1 MSASIRAEPT
11 RKTDTTRSRSGRPPK
26 EKNLEQAEIVE
37 TGKATMAQ
45 LASMFQ
51 TDSKSLPKR
60 LQGLQSAGTN
70 RRGYKV
76 FDIREAASRIVRPSY
91 EIEEYIRQM
100 SPQELPPL
108 LSKEFWNGQN
118 ARIKFEE
125 QMGRLWPTDR
135 VVECFGAGLAA
146 MRMAIL
152 LLQDGVERE
161 ESLSEVQRA
170 AVQRLMDSAI
180 NTAREAIEEKM
191 KEYDS
196 AHELEGDGEIHGL
209 EGPSDP
215 EDDDGNILAAPRDEE
230 EDIGI

>member
-1 MSASIRAEPT
+1 MARTPSVAAR
-11 RKTDTTRSRSGRPPK
+11 TDTTTPKKGRPVS
-26 EKNLEQAEIVE
+26 EKNIEQAEIVE

-45 LASMFQ
+45 LAQMFR
-51 TDSKSLPKR
+51 TDSKSLPQR

-70 RRGYKV
+70 QRGYKV
-76 FDIREAASRIVRPSY
+76 FWINEAASRLVRPGY

-135 VVECFGAGLAA
+135 VVEVFGAGLAA
-146 MRMAIL
+146 LRIAIL
-152 LLQDGVERE
+152 LLRDGVERE
-161 ESLSEVQRA
+161 EVLTEAQTA

-180 NTAREAIEEKM
+180 NDAREAVVEKM
-191 KEYDS
+191 KEYDC
-196 AHELEGDGEIHGL
+196 AHELESDRGIQGL
-209 EGPSDP
+209 EGPDDP
-215 EDDDGNILAAPRDEE
+215 SGDDDNILAASRDEDD
-230 EDIGI
+230 DIGI